1 MSLEGQTTKLTP
13 VQAEAKL
20 SPTGRLPPPWQ
31 PGCIRSK
38 VLARSFPSGGQAWL
52 PPSEKAR
59 ERNAPEQLQEALAGL
74 GPSAGETPAWPPLT
88 SPSLRVAS
96 PASL

>member
-1 MSLEGQTTKLTP
+1 M
-13 VQAEAKL
+13 
-20 SPTGRLPPPWQ
+20 
-31 PGCIRSK
+31 
-38 VLARSFPSGGQAWL
+38 

-59 ERNAPEQLQEALAGL
+59 ERNVPLAGL
-74 GPSAGETPAWPPLT
+74 GPSAGETLAWPPLT